1 MKQRS
6 RRVDKKLHRR
16 WLDDVMADASQAS
29 HWRTRLFD
37 SKPGK
42 VIEISWR
49 DASELS
55 SMVTRA
61 IEKYRLRFSVST
73 APAAETGSWLNQN
86 GNVIF
91 KFWATDFPGVIR
103 FSGNNPA
110 VR

>member
-1 MKQRS
+1 MFRTTS
-6 RRVDKKLHRR
+6 VNLP
-16 WLDDVMADASQAS
+16 

-37 SKPGK
+37 SKPGE
-42 VIEISWR
+42 VIEFSRR

-73 APAAETGSWLNQN
+73 APAAETDSWLSQH
-86 GNVIF
+86 GHVIF
-91 KFWATDFPGVIR
+91 SFWATNFPSVIR
-103 FSGNNPA
+103 LSGNNPA